1 MPHSRSPRTLVS
13 LTGSPNSQ
21 VNLTVRQAT
30 GNPFPVD
37 RRTILR
43 HPTMREKLVRRFLI
57 LTAAVTVTATLF
69 AACGD
74 DGGGD
79 TSSDDTTTD
88 APVVDDDTGDNT
100 GTRAKRARHGLR
112 RSRPGRTRRL
122 RRYTLYIF
130 EQDDGTTSNCND
142 ACSTSWPAL
151 TAEAEPAAGEGVDG
165 ALLSTA
171 EQADGACQVTYNGHL
186 LYTYSGDAAPGETNG
201 TSIRACGSRSTP
213 PATRQL
219 IRPAYPPGRCDTRP
233 VGRAPRG
240 SRRQR

>member
-1 MPHSRSPRTLVS
+1 
-13 LTGSPNSQ
+13 
-21 VNLTVRQAT
+21 
-30 GNPFPVD
+30 
-37 RRTILR
+37 
-43 HPTMREKLVRRFLI
+43 MREKLVRRFLI

-100 GTRAKRARHGLR
+100 GTQGEEGTATVLVEADRDELVDSG
-112 RSRPGRTRRL
+112 G
-122 RRYTLYIF
+122 YTLYIF

-142 ACSTSWPAL
+142 ACLDIWPAL
-151 TAEAEPAAGEGVDG
+151 TAEAEPTAGEGVDG

-171 EQADGACQVTYNGHL
+171 EQADGRVQVTYNGHL

-201 TSIRACGSRSTP
+201 TSIPMWLTINAAGEPNS
-213 PATRQL
+213 
-219 IRPAYPPGRCDTRP
+219 
-233 VGRAPRG
+233 
-240 SRRQR
+240 